1 MEKIERQ
8 LKILKLIEDSK
19 EPLSASTIGKLLHV
33 SRQLVVGDVAL
44 LRASGQNIIA
54 TPRGYVKNEKSGGLL
69 FKIACNHT
77 SKEMEEELNTIID
90 EGGEVVNVI
99 VEHPIYGELIGNL
112 HLLSRRDVKNFISKV
127 ESANASML
135 SSLSNGIHLHTI
147 KCKDEK
153 TFQIILNQLNEKHL
167 LYQKED

>member
-1 MEKIERQ
+1 
-8 LKILKLIEDSK
+8 
-19 EPLSASTIGKLLHV
+19 
-33 SRQLVVGDVAL
+33 
-44 LRASGQNIIA
+44 
-54 TPRGYVKNEKSGGLL
+54 
-69 FKIACNHT
+69 
-77 SKEMEEELNTIID
+77 MEEELNTIID
-90 EGGEVVNVI
+90 EGGEVVDVI

-167 LYQKED
+167 LYIKKKISPLWTFFSE